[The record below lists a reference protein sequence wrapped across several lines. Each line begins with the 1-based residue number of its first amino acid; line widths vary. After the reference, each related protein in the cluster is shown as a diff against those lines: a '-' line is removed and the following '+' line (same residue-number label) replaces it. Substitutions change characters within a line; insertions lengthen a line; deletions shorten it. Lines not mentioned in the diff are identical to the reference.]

1 MTKFNKNDLI
11 GKKYAKL
18 TILEINKYTATCKC
32 DCGNITTKNLYN
44 ILAGNTKSCGC
55 IKVQRARNLG
65 KSRRKQPIY
74 CWYCGKPA
82 YARGFCRNCYSRFM
96 RNGSV
101 DYIQPRKEKPT
112 RVEKLQER
120 FKPKSDKG
128 KQYLQELIDGKTI
141 EQLAAE
147 NNCTKQ
153 AIYKRLHK

>member
-1 MTKFNKNDLI
+1 
-11 GKKYAKL
+11 
-18 TILEINKYTATCKC
+18 
-32 DCGNITTKNLYN
+32 
-44 ILAGNTKSCGC
+44 
-55 IKVQRARNLG
+55 
-65 KSRRKQPIY
+65 
-74 CWYCGKPA
+74 
-82 YARGFCRNCYSRFM
+82 M

-101 DYIQPRKEKPT
+101 DYIQPRKEKLT